1 MDIRTINPDDAQ
13 ARALIAHLDSLMAS
27 LYPAESNHL
36 DSTDELKKPNV
47 LFLGA
52 FDGGELTGCGAV
64 KILDDDGD
72 YGEIKRV
79 FVSPQHRGRGISR
92 LIMERLEGYLV
103 DSGIYIAPVS
113 YTHLTLPTTVSV

>member
-52 FDGGELTGCGAV
+52 FEGGELTGCGAV

-79 FVSPQHRGRGISR
+79 FVSPQHRGLS
-92 LIMERLEGYLV
+92 LIH
-103 DSGIYIAPVS
+103 I
-113 YTHLTLPTTVSV
+113 